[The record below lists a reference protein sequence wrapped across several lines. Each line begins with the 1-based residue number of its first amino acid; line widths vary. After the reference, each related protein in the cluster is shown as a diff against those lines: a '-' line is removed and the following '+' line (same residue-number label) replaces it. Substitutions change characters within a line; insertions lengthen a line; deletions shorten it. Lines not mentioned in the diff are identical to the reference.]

1 MARVGRLAGAIVTET
16 QGQFYLVGNTKMPCD
31 WAAAGFDPPN
41 DEIDALKRPFIRLSP
56 CRPFDIAPPYLQ
68 LDVEG
73 EALPCLLV
81 ETFLIQRTGS
91 ISERLWNL
99 VTGQQDEDSDQ
110 VAAVTSARWLGE
122 IPPPIWQIVRDT
134 VLRCT

>member
-1 MARVGRLAGAIVTET
+1 MGRVGRLAGAIVTET
-16 QGQFYLVGNTKMPCD
+16 QGRFYLVGNTKMPCD
-31 WAAAGFDPPN
+31 WATAGFDPPSE
-41 DEIDALKRPFIRLSP
+41 EINAFTRPFVRLSP
-56 CRPFDIAPPYLQ
+56 CRAVDIEPPYLQ

-73 EALPCLLV
+73 EALPRLLV
-81 ETFLIQRTGS
+81 ETFLIRRTGS

-99 VTGQQDEDSDQ
+99 VTGQQGDDTER

-122 IPPPIWQIVRDT
+122 IPPPIWRIVRDT

>member
-1 MARVGRLAGAIVTET
+1 MARVGRLVGAILTET
-16 QGQFYLVGNTKMPCD
+16 QGRFYLVGNTKVPCD
-31 WAAAGFDPPN
+31 WTAAGFDPPT
-41 DEIDALKRPFIRLSP
+41 DEIDALKRPFIFLSP
-56 CRPFDIAPPYLQ
+56 CRAVDLMPPYLQ

-73 EALPCLLV
+73 EALPRLLV

-99 VTGQQDEDSDQ
+99 VTGQQDDDSDE
-110 VAAVTSARWLGE
+110 VAVITPARWLGE
-122 IPPPIWQIVRDT
+122 IPPPIWQIVRDA